1 MEREKISSINGK
13 EKREICVTRNRQVLL
28 AFEYSNLYMYIY
40 IYFNLSTNTFERIR
54 IINKDAMDIYACS
67 TRNIIGTHR
76 FRHVKLDSWSTWPL
90 AGCTC
95 QTAFFHHPL
104 PTSRDIFFLSF
115 ILRATR
121 FGTRNF
127 NSQKVNRKG
136 RFTALRGDRSI
147 VRVSHSLAIHR

>member
-1 MEREKISSINGK
+1 MSIVTALIIRCAARACPCSCDEREKI
-13 EKREICVTRNRQVLL
+13 REHVAHFRI
-28 AFEYSNLYMYIY
+28 FESVYIY
-40 IYFNLSTNTFERIR
+40 IYIYLFIYESIGQD

-104 PTSRDIFFLSF
+104 PTSRDIFFSF
-115 ILRATR
+115 ILRAT
-121 FGTRNF
+121 
-127 NSQKVNRKG
+127 S
-136 RFTALRGDRSI
+136 
-147 VRVSHSLAIHR
+147 VRYAEF

>member
-1 MEREKISSINGK
+1 MSIVTALIIRCAARACPCSCDEREKI
-13 EKREICVTRNRQVLL
+13 REHVIDECCSLSNIRIC
-28 AFEYSNLYMYIY
+28 IY
-40 IYFNLSTNTFERIR
+40 IYLFIYLFIYESIGQD

-104 PTSRDIFFLSF
+104 PTSRDIFFSF
-115 ILRATR
+115 ILRAT
-121 FGTRNF
+121 
-127 NSQKVNRKG
+127 S
-136 RFTALRGDRSI
+136 
-147 VRVSHSLAIHR
+147 VRYAEF